1 MYQALYRKYRPKNF
15 EDVVGQVPIIKTL
28 KNSIVN
34 NRFSHAYLFFG
45 PRGTGKTT
53 ISKIFARAVNC
64 ENNNNGDACG
74 NCDKCNHSF
83 DKECVDIIEIDAA
96 SNNGVDEIRELR
108 NKVSL
113 VPSMLKYK
121 IYIIDEVHM
130 LSIGAF
136 NALLKTLEEPP
147 EHVIFILAT
156 TDYQKV
162 PETIISRCQ
171 CFNFE
176 KISNNNLFNRLKY
189 ITDVEK
195 INIDDEVLDQI
206 AKNSD
211 GGLRDAIGLLD
222 KLSSFS
228 SDKITIDD
236 FYSINGLIT
245 LTEINNFCIYIFNND
260 VSSVLKMVEEFD
272 DRGKNLSQIIVQII
286 YYLRNVMVDYY
297 VNNIKPK
304 YDIKLIV
311 ELINLF
317 NTNLSNIRKSENAKI
332 NIEML
337 ILNYINNSLS
347 SSNNNN
353 VNDDNINNIK
363 HSQTNV
369 RDNYKAS
376 KDNKI
381 VNNNDMNNDMIIQI
395 NNENKNIDSDNSL
408 IKENNGYSKKSN
420 DKLKNKVISSNLPL
434 NFEEILSTRLNNT
447 FAKANKQLLIEEQD
461 KFKSLNDYIYDQQ
474 IGYIINELLDAKICM
489 VSDENIVLS
498 YEYQSAVNQNLDNIK
513 NITDIYNKITNSNKS
528 FVILSNEKWNE
539 EKNKFISNLKSGVKY
554 NFVEEPEEVF
564 EVQENNDIINNDT
577 INLFENVVEFE

>member
-317 NTNLSNIRKSENAKI
+317 NTNLSNIRKSENVKI

-381 VNNNDMNNDMIIQI
+381 VT
-395 NNENKNIDSDNSL
+395 
-408 IKENNGYSKKSN
+408 
-420 DKLKNKVISSNLPL
+420 
-434 NFEEILSTRLNNT
+434 TRLNNT